1 MMVFYIKS
9 IIKYF
14 EKQFKH
20 KLIIRNKETI
30 SIILYIKLFI
40 IIDALQIFIFL
51 INYLIIDIKFNIK
64 EIINKIINNKNFF
77 IFIFLLIEWGLGIGP
92 NPQSPIPMAKLD

>member
-1 MMVFYIKS
+1 MMFFYIKS

-14 EKQFKH
+14 EKQFIH

-30 SIILYIKLFI
+30 SIILNINLFI
-40 IIDALQIFIFL
+40 IIDALHNYILL
-51 INYLIIDIKFNIK
+51 INNLIIDIKFNIK

-77 IFIFLLIEWGLGIGP
+77 IFIFLLIEY
-92 NPQSPIPMAKLD
+92 